1 VPALIGFDKVS
12 AVDVT
17 VVRGRLPAAADEV
30 ALGARTAAEKNL
42 ALGDKVAVGGYEVA
56 SRRATVSAIVVL
68 PALGPFQ
75 ADRAAPGRGI
85 LIPEAMLEQSVV
97 SKVVTFVGI
106 DLEPG
111 VDRPAALAHL
121 RDQIGRWDPTGYP
134 VLRYSKP
141 IRPPEIINARSVRV
155 APLLVGGLLIFAAT
169 IGLAV
174 AIVISVRAR
183 RREMAVLRTLGF
195 TSRQLRVSVRVQA
208 LAMMLGGFVVGAPIG
223 IAVGR
228 IAWRAFASGLGVAT
242 VTSTPIAWV
251 IATGIGSAVIAAL
264 AAAGP
269 ARLAARTKA
278 AVTLRAE

>member
-1 VPALIGFDKVS
+1 
-12 AVDVT
+12 
-17 VVRGRLPAAADEV
+17 
-30 ALGARTAAEKNL
+30 
-42 ALGDKVAVGGYEVA
+42 
-56 SRRATVSAIVVL
+56 
-68 PALGPFQ
+68 
-75 ADRAAPGRGI
+75 
-85 LIPEAMLEQSVV
+85 
-97 SKVVTFVGI
+97 
-106 DLEPG
+106 
-111 VDRPAALAHL
+111 
-121 RDQIGRWDPTGYP
+121 

-155 APLLVGGLLIFAAT
+155 APLLVGGLLVFAAT

-228 IAWRAFASGLGVAT
+228 IAWRVFASQLGVVT
-242 VTSTPIAWV
+242 VTSTPVAWIV
-251 IATGIGSAVIAAL
+251 VAAAGGAAIAAL
-264 AAAGP
+264 AAAVP
-269 ARLAARTKA
+269 ARLAARMKP